1 MLDAF
6 AKCRCSLCASSIIEF
21 KNGGTVDPEAYLL
34 ALLDYGLEGN
44 VAVDFYVPDN
54 KVGKWY
60 GVPWMDWN
68 TEVASDWPGTDVTL
82 YLTGSSSISVQ
93 ACAAFGGQDAEL
105 TTLSA
110 LRAQALRGR
119 HGTGQ
124 QLLI

>member
-1 MLDAF
+1 ML
-6 AKCRCSLCASSIIEF
+6 ASSGEAWF
-21 KNGGTVDPEAYLL
+21 NTGTAASFGVQRQRGYFRGGSLT
-34 ALLDYGLEGN
+34 GSGR
-44 VAVDFYVPDN
+44 VAWIVRVV
-54 KVGKWY
+54 KIG
-60 GVPWMDWN
+60 
-68 TEVASDWPGTDVTL
+68 
-82 YLTGSSSISVQ
+82 GSSSISVQ